1 MKTFV
6 GSSYRLSG
14 TGNKNKT
21 FIEMLIVF
29 LTVAVIV
36 LVVAG
41 GIRYVENALQRI
53 AEYLISVLNY

>member
-14 TGNKNKT
+14 AGNKNKT
-21 FIEMLIVF
+21 FIEILIVF

-41 GIRYVENALQRI
+41 GIRYVENVLQRI